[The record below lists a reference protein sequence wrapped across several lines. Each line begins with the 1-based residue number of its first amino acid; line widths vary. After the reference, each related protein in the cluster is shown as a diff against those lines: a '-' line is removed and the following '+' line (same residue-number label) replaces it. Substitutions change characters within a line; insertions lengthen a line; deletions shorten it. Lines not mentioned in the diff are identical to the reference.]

1 MFVRFLVSTAVCA
14 VASYPLAAVAAEPE
28 DQQRSGGEAII
39 VTATRTPTPITA
51 IPNTVRVIDREGLD
65 QQLAVSTSLL
75 DSLRFSIP
83 SLAPGRQTLPST
95 GESLRGRTPLYMV
108 DGVPQSKPPRDGQRS
123 GLNRN
128 S

>member
-14 VASYPLAAVAAEPE
+14 VASYPLAAVAAGPE

-75 DSLRFSIP
+75 DSLSFSIP
-83 SLAPGRQTLPST
+83 SLTPGRQTLTST
-95 GESLRGRTPLYMV
+95 AESLPIGRAHV
-108 DGVPQSKPPRDGQRS
+108 
-123 GLNRN
+123 
-128 S
+128 

>member
-1 MFVRFLVSTAVCA
+1 MICSSEGGLMFVRFLVSTAVCA

-75 DSLRFSIP
+75 DSLDRK
-83 SLAPGRQTLPST
+83 ST
-95 GESLRGRTPLYMV
+95 R
-108 DGVPQSKPPRDGQRS
+108 
-123 GLNRN
+123 LN
-128 S
+128 SSH